1 MPIRSIIYIFFAIL
15 FVSFSLFGGVKKNSV
30 QAKSDGS
37 TITIWWE
44 TDDVS
49 GIQSFKVLRSISPLS
64 GYEVAGTVYPKEGAT
79 LYSFEDDQPFMKTTT
94 LYYYRIETVGTSGS
108 QSYEP
113 SLDGSGVAVDHTTS
127 GVRRTWGS
135 IKAMFR

>member
-1 MPIRSIIYIFFAIL
+1 MPKRSIIYIFCAVL
-15 FVSFSLFGGVKKNSV
+15 FVSFSLFGGVKRNSV
-30 QAKSDGS
+30 QAKSNGS

-44 TDDVS
+44 TDDIS
-49 GIQSFKVLRSISPLS
+49 GIQAFKVLRSVSPMS
-64 GYEVAGTVYPKEGAT
+64 GYEVAGTVYPNGT
-79 LYSFEDDQPFMKTTT
+79 MLYSFEDDQPFMKTTT
-94 LYYYRIETVGTSGS
+94 LYFYRIETIGTSGS

-113 SLDGSGVAVDHTTS
+113 SLDAGGVAVDHTTS